1 MSADVLLAVVTA
13 AQGLKGE
20 VRVKTFTETPE
31 RLAGY
36 GVLHT
41 AEGRKLEIAALRVS
55 KGDGAVIR
63 FRGIE
68 DRDSAELLVNAKL
81 LIERDALPAT
91 ASDEFYH
98 ADLIGL
104 RAQDGEGRV
113 IGEIRA
119 IHNFGAGDV
128 IELERIG
135 GGTLLLPFN
144 RDFVP
149 SIDFANRCITVSEPE
164 DVEAR
169 KQRGIE

>member
-1 MSADVLLAVVTA
+1 
-13 AQGLKGE
+13 
-20 VRVKTFTETPE
+20 
-31 RLAGY
+31 
-36 GVLHT
+36 
-41 AEGRKLEIAALRVS
+41 
-55 KGDGAVIR
+55 
-63 FRGIE
+63 
-68 DRDSAELLVNAKL
+68 
-81 LIERDALPAT
+81 
-91 ASDEFYH
+91 
-98 ADLIGL
+98 L